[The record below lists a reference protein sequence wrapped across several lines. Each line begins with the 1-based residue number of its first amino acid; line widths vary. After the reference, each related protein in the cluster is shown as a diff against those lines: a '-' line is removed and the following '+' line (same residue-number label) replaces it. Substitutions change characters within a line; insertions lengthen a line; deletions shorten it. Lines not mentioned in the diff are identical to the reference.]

1 MAQLAHGAK
10 NKAVH
15 IAELLALY
23 ATENKEDIEVT
34 LYQVGEEWGIQAGK
48 RGETPFSLKEMEFI
62 HADMAEQ
69 FASNLAKQHGFTY
82 RGVMPNEKEMALQ
95 QVIERYSK
103 EILQTVETYV
113 SSDKQG
119 STYLTKN
126 EMEHMLHNHFIRIE
140 NRLEQYFEQP
150 APKVTFAERFE
161 TFKNDLQQFAKDLKQ
176 SLVER
181 STKTKEAVFDQVDVV
196 KLAAEAKIKAGVSSL
211 NERIKDFTKVVD
223 VMLEP
228 EVGVTKST
236 KKIKKQPELE
246 R

>member
-1 MAQLAHGAK
+1 
-10 NKAVH
+10 
-15 IAELLALY
+15 
-23 ATENKEDIEVT
+23 
-34 LYQVGEEWGIQAGK
+34 
-48 RGETPFSLKEMEFI
+48 MEFI
-62 HADMAEQ
+62 HPDMAEQ
-69 FASNLAKQHGFTY
+69 FASHLAKQHGFTY

-113 SSDKQG
+113 SGDKQG
-119 STYLTKN
+119 SAYLTKN
-126 EMEHMLHNHFIRIE
+126 EMGHMLHNHFIRIE
-140 NRLEQYFEQP
+140 NHLEQYFEQP
-150 APKVTFAERFE
+150 VPKVTFAERFE
-161 TFKNDLQQFAKDLKQ
+161 TFKNDLKQ

-196 KLAAEAKIKAGVSSL
+196 KLAAEAKIKAGISSL